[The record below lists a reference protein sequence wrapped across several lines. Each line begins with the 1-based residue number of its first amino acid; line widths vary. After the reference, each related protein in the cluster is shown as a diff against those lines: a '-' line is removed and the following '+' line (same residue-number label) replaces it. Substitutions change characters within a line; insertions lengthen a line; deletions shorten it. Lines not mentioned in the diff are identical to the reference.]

1 MKGRRGDSGAREGIR
16 PLETHVL
23 FFMAAVVAGLINSLA
38 GGGGL
43 ITFPLLALVVPP
55 VVADATSALALLP
68 AYPGAV
74 WRTRRKLRDVP
85 RLWLWLL
92 LVTSALG
99 GLVGALLLVWTSDR
113 NFLFLVPWLVFGGT
127 VLFALEPWL
136 SRRGSRE
143 NRGLATRLWPLA
155 VAVVFVVAI
164 YGGYFGAGIGI
175 LMISALSLLRM
186 GDVHRVVPFKNLLA
200 GCLRGVAVVVL
211 VIYGEINWGYGV
223 PMAVGGLIGGYL
235 GGALT
240 GRINS
245 TVLRAV
251 VMSIGFGLAAY
262 YFWTLYGSRG
272 YASEASKSD
281 ADKTLSD
288 GGKSILRPRERK
300 TGKDRDRIDNLSD
313 GVFAIVISF
322 LSVSLA
328 IWSWLVMLVAD
339 GVVVHRRFRKSSQSA
354 LQLVIGGSGIG
365 CYRAGS
371 DGYNLLCGENPH
383 RRSVRATSSGGQRR
397 HGRCLPGIR
406 QGPRS
411 ARRDQAAE
419 GPLRPR

>member
-1 MKGRRGDSGAREGIR
+1 VGREEQGK
-16 PLETHVL
+16 LETHIL
-23 FFMAAVVAGLINSLA
+23 FFVAAAAAGLINTLA

-85 RLWLWLL
+85 RLWMWLL

-99 GLVGALLLVWTSDR
+99 GLMGALLLVWTGDR

-127 VLFALEPWL
+127 VLFVLEPRH
-136 SRRGSRE
+136 SRRGGAQES
-143 NRGLATRLWPLA
+143 RGLATRLWPLA

-235 GGALT
+235 GGVLT
-240 GRINS
+240 GRINR
-245 TVLRAV
+245 TALRTV
-251 VMSIGFGLAAY
+251 VMIIGFGLAAY
-262 YFWTLYGSRG
+262 YFWTLYGPSGLRF
-272 YASEASKSD
+272 
-281 ADKTLSD
+281 
-288 GGKSILRPRERK
+288 GGE
-300 TGKDRDRIDNLSD
+300 
-313 GVFAIVISF
+313 
-322 LSVSLA
+322 
-328 IWSWLVMLVAD
+328 
-339 GVVVHRRFRKSSQSA
+339 
-354 LQLVIGGSGIG
+354 
-365 CYRAGS
+365 
-371 DGYNLLCGENPH
+371 
-383 RRSVRATSSGGQRR
+383 
-397 HGRCLPGIR
+397 
-406 QGPRS
+406 
-411 ARRDQAAE
+411 
-419 GPLRPR
+419 